1 MLSRDGRIAQLDLL
15 VGLGLCL
22 VPMRP
27 GTKIPK
33 VAWKDGGCD
42 YRQVADSIT
51 AEPPANLAVITGA
64 ASSGLLV
71 IDADRHGGPDG
82 CATMRCWEQEHDR
95 LPLTTTVLTPH
106 DGVHIWYHVD
116 DVTGLGDAVCP
127 ELGVDIRCGGLAL
140 VPPSEIDGVPYRY
153 ADGRSPEEVGIAD
166 VDGNVMSLVATLMA
180 KAPRK
185 ASRPEAPA
193 VVTAG
198 GRNDSVFRYCC
209 HVREMGGDE
218 TDVCIAAIIY
228 NQVFCRPQLPG
239 GEVVRTAAS
248 ACRYPRG
255 VNGFAEASML
265 PDPGTPGGVTD
276 D

>member
-15 VGLGLCL
+15 VGLGLSL

-71 IDADRHGGPDG
+71 IDADRHGGADG
-82 CATMRCWEQEHDR
+82 CATMRSWEQDRGR

-106 DGVHIWYHVD
+106 DGVHLWYRVD
-116 DVTGLGDAVCP
+116 GVTGLGDAVCP
-127 ELGVDIRCGGLAL
+127 ERGVDIRCGGLAL
-140 VPPSEIDGVPYRY
+140 VPPSEIDGAPYRY

-166 VDGNVMSLVATLMA
+166 ADGSVIALVAMLMA
-180 KAPRK
+180 KARRK
-185 ASRPEAPA
+185 ASRPGTPV

-198 GRNDSVFRYCC
+198 GRNDATFRYAC
-209 HVREMGGDE
+209 HVREMGGNE
-218 TDVCIAAIIY
+218 TDVCIAATLF
-228 NQVFCRPQLPG
+228 NQLFCRPQLPG
-239 GEVVRTAAS
+239 SEVVRTAAS

-255 VNGFAEASML
+255 VNGFAESSML
-265 PDPGTPGGVTD
+265 PDPGAPGGVAD